1 MVDQARLAR
10 QPHSRANSPAGP
22 SHRPEADLQPTPP
35 NRRGVRRWP
44 LFVIASPAMV
54 AIWSGWVSLGQMCG
68 FGLVEPFPG
77 IVRWHLDS
85 SITLPIGVESYGA
98 YAMSAWLSAAT
109 PRTAR
114 RFAKWSA
121 LGSLT
126 LGMLGQVGYHLLA
139 AAHRTRA
146 PWPVVAAV
154 ACLPVI
160 TLGFGAALAHLL
172 HSSEPEPGTETNTS
186 GVPTLEPM
194 LSIGDEPT
202 AGPRAL
208 PAELLDRARALDA
221 EHRAAN
227 RGKPISRD
235 RLKAA
240 LGIATSTASTL
251 THIIRGE
258 QDTPWNN

>member
-54 AIWSGWVSLGQMCG
+54 AIWSGWASLGQMCG

-114 RFAKWSA
+114 RFAMWSSLGA
-121 LGSLT
+121 LG
-126 LGMLGQVGYHLLA
+126 LGMGGQVVYHLLA

-172 HSSEPEPGTETNTS
+172 RADTTVPAIEQPTADEEKKAEEDVKPAVHTSPILPRRLDHSSPGHRCRAPPS
-186 GVPTLEPM
+186 
-194 LSIGDEPT
+194 
-202 AGPRAL
+202 APRQADL
-208 PAELLDRARALDA
+208 ARQ
-221 EHRAAN
+221 
-227 RGKPISRD
+227 P
-235 RLKAA
+235 
-240 LGIATSTASTL
+240 
-251 THIIRGE
+251 
-258 QDTPWNN
+258 